1 METHVLRNDV
11 IIYEWQRW
19 RAR

>member
-1 METHVLRNDV
+1 METHILRNDV
-11 IIYEWQRW
+11 IIYAWQRW